1 MQNNFQYVFTNTLA
15 ESVWNGS
22 FLIVSF
28 INYCQHDTNI
38 PLDVCT
44 GITFL
49 SGGQSE
55 KDATIHLNAINNASG
70 VKPWRLTFSYGRALQ
85 ASVLKTWAGKKENIA
100 AAQGE
105 LIKLAR
111 VC

>member
-1 MQNNFQYVFTNTLA
+1 MFLMHNRANTVVDIKVGM
-15 ESVWNGS
+15 SCG
-22 FLIVSF
+22 
-28 INYCQHDTNI
+28 
-38 PLDVCT
+38 VCT

-111 VC
+111 VRTPLLHALHSHLYKL